1 MTDNDQWFKLTHR
14 LGARAEGVFLS
25 AIANQGYQML
35 GRGAVYIDLENPS
48 PDKRVGY
55 CAVNRWEEMLT
66 DKFVSQW
73 MHDYEPSTEM
83 VIGIIAERNSG
94 LRGAEYLH
102 GVVIYRLEQSNDG
115 SPEAHQLAKEA
126 RLFTP
131 EIAIKEAAER
141 EELERLF
148 KI

>member
-1 MTDNDQWFKLTHR
+1 MTDNDQWLKLTNR
-14 LGARAEGVFLS
+14 LGAKAEGVFLS
-25 AIANQGYQML
+25 AIANQGYQAL
-35 GRGAVYIDLENPS
+35 GRGSVYIDLDNPS

-55 CAVNRWEEMLT
+55 CSAERWEEMLT
-66 DKFVSQW
+66 DKFASTW
-73 MHDYEPSTEM
+73 MREYDPNTEM
-83 VIGIIAERNSG
+83 IIGIIAERNSAMIG
-94 LRGAEYLH
+94 TEHLH

-131 EIAIKEAAER
+131 EVAIKEAAGR